1 MVHACDFCACV
12 FEKEGVI
19 CCSSKDGSKLNW
31 LQEKCDGDDEDDE
44 DKKREKAEA
53 EAKAVRQ
60 GLGFRV

>member
-1 MVHACDFCACV
+1 
-12 FEKEGVI
+12 
-19 CCSSKDGSKLNW
+19 LNW
-31 LQEKCDGDDEDDE
+31 SQEKCDEDDEDDE